1 MISVFL
7 PDGSRRFVPAS
18 TRVFDLAKN
27 ISSGLAK
34 SVVAGK
40 VDGKLVDSSF
50 VLSEGVKVEIITDK
64 TPTGLEIIRHST
76 AHILAMAIQELFPGT
91 QVALGPVVENQF
103 YYDFAF
109 KEGTK
114 VSIHDFPCIEEKMNA
129 LISQNLPIVKQV
141 VSRQEAISYFSQRN
155 EIFKL
160 EIIHQLSDD
169 QDITIYHIGD
179 TWADLCRGPHVP
191 STGKL
196 GAFRLMSLAG
206 AYWRGN
212 KDNPQLV
219 RIYGTAWAHKKD
231 LESYLYRLE
240 EAKKRDHIVLG
251 RQLNLFALMS
261 DIAPGAAFFFP
272 KGAKLYTLLQNYIRV
287 KWARFGFQEVQSP
300 QLMNANLWKMSGHYE
315 QYRADMYMFRDDH
328 GEEFGIKPMNCP
340 GHIRMFMLGHK
351 SYRDL
356 PLRYGEFGTCH
367 RNELSGT
374 LHGLTRV
381 RRFTQD
387 DGHIFCTLNQ
397 VHEEVVSA
405 LQFVK
410 EVYAELGFD
419 EVLYAL
425 STRPEN
431 KIGSEEMWDS
441 AEHSLEASLKQMD
454 LNYDIHH
461 GDGAFYGPKIDFK
474 VKDAIGRLHQ
484 CATIQLDFQMP
495 QRFGL
500 TYQGASNA
508 AETPV
513 MIHRAVLGSL
523 ERFMGIFIEHCAGHF
538 PVGLAPVQC
547 RILTV
552 SEVQKDFAFHVSTF
566 LKQNG
571 VRVETDVTND
581 KLGAK
586 IRNAQLLKIPYML
599 ILGEQE
605 LGTNKVTARYRDGKN
620 LEPLTPS
627 EFFEYLKKESG
638 VFWGLDTDQR

>member
-1 MISVFL
+1 
-7 PDGSRRFVPAS
+7 
-18 TRVFDLAKN
+18 
-27 ISSGLAK
+27 
-34 SVVAGK
+34 
-40 VDGKLVDSSF
+40 
-50 VLSEGVKVEIITDK
+50 
-64 TPTGLEIIRHST
+64 
-76 AHILAMAIQELFPGT
+76 
-91 QVALGPVVENQF
+91 
-103 YYDFAF
+103 
-109 KEGTK
+109 
-114 VSIHDFPCIEEKMNA
+114 
-129 LISQNLPIVKQV
+129 
-141 VSRQEAISYFSQRN
+141 
-155 EIFKL
+155 
-160 EIIHQLSDD
+160 
-169 QDITIYHIGD
+169 
-179 TWADLCRGPHVP
+179 
-191 STGKL
+191 
-196 GAFRLMSLAG
+196 
-206 AYWRGN
+206 
-212 KDNPQLV
+212 
-219 RIYGTAWAHKKD
+219 
-231 LESYLYRLE
+231 
-240 EAKKRDHIVLG
+240 
-251 RQLNLFALMS
+251 
-261 DIAPGAAFFFP
+261 
-272 KGAKLYTLLQNYIRV
+272 
-287 KWARFGFQEVQSP
+287 
-300 QLMNANLWKMSGHYE
+300 
-315 QYRADMYMFRDDH
+315 
-328 GEEFGIKPMNCP
+328 
-340 GHIRMFMLGHK
+340 
-351 SYRDL
+351 
-356 PLRYGEFGTCH
+356 
-367 RNELSGT
+367 
-374 LHGLTRV
+374 
-381 RRFTQD
+381 
-387 DGHIFCTLNQ
+387 
-397 VHEEVVSA
+397 
-405 LQFVK
+405 
-410 EVYAELGFD
+410 
-419 EVLYAL
+419 
-425 STRPEN
+425 
-431 KIGSEEMWDS
+431 MWDS